1 LHKTTKSLILMV
13 PHTDSNRG
21 ATDYKSVKKAE
32 VASAERILTMPAYI
46 KLNEQIKHTSFAKNR
61 AVARQNPV

>member
-1 LHKTTKSLILMV
+1 
-13 PHTDSNRG
+13 
-21 ATDYKSVKKAE
+21 
-32 VASAERILTMPAYI
+32 MPAYI

>member
-1 LHKTTKSLILMV
+1 
-13 PHTDSNRG
+13 RR